1 MESKIKQF
9 WEFFEKES
17 FFILENLK
25 YGIVPKSKFELLDYL
40 LQNIHPK
47 LQALVNRPPNGEA
60 HFVFLTKG
68 RLGLKRIITELLERA
83 PENEYWL
90 FKMGLSPWS
99 GEFHDFNKHYK
110 FFGPDIHVYD
120 IYFDI
125 YKTYPSTGK
134 SNLHIHVEKNKP
146 LPKYFIND
154 SMRVFLLYY
163 LGDQL
168 FFKKILYLK
177 IVQRKPRH
185 INFVH
190 ISELKTLLEFS
201 WVT

>member
-9 WEFFEKES
+9 WEYFEKES

-25 YGIVPKSKFELLDYL
+25 YGIVPKSQFELLDYL

-47 LQALVNRPPNGEA
+47 LQALINRPPNGEV

-68 RLGLKRIITELLERA
+68 RIGLKLIISEILKRA
-83 PENEYWL
+83 PQNEYWT
-90 FKMGLSPWS
+90 FKLGLPPWS
-99 GEFHDFNKHYK
+99 GTLEDFCSHYQ
-110 FFGPDIHVYD
+110 FLGPNVHIYD

-125 YKTYPSTGK
+125 YKIHSNGK
-134 SNLHIHVEKNKP
+134 VNLHIHVEKNKP

-163 LGDQL
+163 LGDRL
-168 FFKKILYLK
+168 FFKKIVYLK
-177 IVQRKPRH
+177 IVQKKYRH
-185 INFVH
+185 INFIP
-190 ISELKTLLEFS
+190 ISELKTLLEFAR
-201 WVT
+201 VT

>member
-1 MESKIKQF
+1 METKINQF

-47 LQALVNRPPNGEA
+47 LQALINRPPNGEA

-68 RLGLKRIITELLERA
+68 RLGLKLIITEIMKRA
-83 PENEYWL
+83 PQDEYWN
-90 FKMGLSPWS
+90 FKMGLPPWS
-99 GEFHDFNKHYK
+99 GAFDEFCKHYK
-110 FFGPDIHVYD
+110 FLGPDVQVYD

-125 YKTYPSTGK
+125 YKIHSNGK
-134 SNLHIHVEKNKP
+134 VNLHIHVEKNKP

-163 LGDQL
+163 LGDRL
-168 FFKKILYLK
+168 FFKKIVYLK
-177 IVQRKPRH
+177 IVQKKYRH
-185 INFVH
+185 INFIP
-190 ISELKTLLEFS
+190 ISELKPFLEFAK
-201 WVT
+201 VI